1 MPGTPKN
8 DRPLRVRSFPVLRT
22 VPTLSY
28 ESGLKLHSFASVS
41 FVPFLEVFPFLPAH
55 AAWYGSVV
63 VPVPLKVFTYS
74 ALRLITGATAPP
86 K

>member
-1 MPGTPKN
+1 M
-8 DRPLRVRSFPVLRT
+8 RSHFFGFP
-22 VPTLSY
+22 
-28 ESGLKLHSFASVS
+28 
-41 FVPFLEVFPFLPAH
+41 FVPILEVFPSLPAY

-86 K
+86 R